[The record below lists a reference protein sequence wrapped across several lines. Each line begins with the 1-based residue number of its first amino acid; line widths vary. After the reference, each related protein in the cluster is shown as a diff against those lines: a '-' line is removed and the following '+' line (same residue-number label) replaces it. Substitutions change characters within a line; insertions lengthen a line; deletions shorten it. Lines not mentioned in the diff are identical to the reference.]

1 MLKGMY
7 GQRDFSGGTVGVP
20 VYAETGANIGVYN
33 SLYQDY
39 YNGSSDSWALGVD
52 YNFSKRTKAYMLYTQ
67 TNVDGGDAPVLTTS
81 IGGGDVS
88 ARDVPGGRT
97 QWNGFSIGMMHS
109 F

>member
-1 MLKGMY
+1 MY

-67 TNVDGGDAPVLTTS
+67 TSVDGNDAPTLTS
-81 IGGGDVS
+81 AIGDGSPSGES
-88 ARDVPGGRT
+88 LSGIPGRT
-97 QWNGFSIGMMHS
+97 QWDGFSIGMMHS